1 MSMHFYSFARKGYE
15 FIDEVAQELETEDTD
30 KAGRITRSV
39 LRALRNRLTLEESL
53 HFLAQLPMML
63 KAIYVDSWS
72 MTMNY
77 EKMKHISDFIS
88 EVVKEDD
95 ASAWKDFSSSDEVQ
109 QSIIAV
115 FKVLARHISPGE
127 VENLMEVLPEDL
139 QLVLQV
145 EVRSQS

>member
-1 MSMHFYSFARKGYE
+1 MPKLGVDLNITAIGLQPMPYLVIV
-15 FIDEVAQELETEDTD
+15 IDE
-30 KAGRITRSV
+30 
-39 LRALRNRLTLEESL
+39 
-53 HFLAQLPMML
+53 LADLMMTAA
-63 KAIYVDSWS
+63 K
-72 MTMNY
+72 
-77 EKMKHISDFIS
+77 
-88 EVVKEDD
+88 
-95 ASAWKDFSSSDEVQ
+95 EVQ